1 MIAHIDL
8 QTAVFSSL
16 ASSSWKVYETVPP
29 ATPMPYITIG
39 NATQI
44 NDDTKTAKRKTFSL
58 MLHTWSK
65 GTDSTESKLMDAFV
79 QEQLLDNDL
88 QLVSHNLDIAELTM
102 AIGQKELSTDK
113 TIFHTALEFEF
124 QLTEN

>member
-8 QTAVFSSL
+8 QTAVFGVLSSD
-16 ASSSWKVYETVPP
+16 SWKVYETVPP
-29 ATPMPYITIG
+29 AVKMPYITIG
-39 NATQI
+39 DATQM
-44 NDDTKTAKRKTFSL
+44 NDNTKTAKRKTFNL
-58 MLHTWSK
+58 TIHTWSK
-65 GTDSTESKLMDAFV
+65 GTDSTESKLMDEFV
-79 QEQLLDNDL
+79 QEQLLEKDL
-88 QLVSHNLDIAELTM
+88 KLVSHNLDIAELTM